1 MAGLIKSQ
9 IAKRNNFT
17 IFKNRILNRKPF
29 TLVGGG
35 EIKVGFLDAKMHKA
49 FTDQLK
55 NINSLDA
62 YSKGGIPVYNGTQQS
77 NMPLGSLYKDS
88 EFSGR
93 SQAGTAK
100 EDIELER
107 LKSLIQKAKD
117 SEGTDTITVMAGT
130 QRIPNVFD
138 AETTKGTPKSDF
150 HLVDEAGREICW
162 ISHKDGADAKAFG
175 QWGGITDAAGISISK
190 HPEVLKFVE
199 DMKMLYGEQMPRATT
214 VGREIQDDTLKHR
227 AVYGPDFGRLKGK
240 DNVNILLQGEVTLR
254 KNGQNYVLSSVG
266 PSHSNGD
273 NLIGAYEPVL
283 MIIYKGD
290 RAQFGIQGAR
300 FSIYP
305 KGGRRISQFV

>member
-1 MAGLIKSQ
+1 MAGLIKSE

-17 IFKNRILNRKPF
+17 IFKNRIKNRTPF

-35 EIKVGFLDAKMHKA
+35 EIKVGFLDSKLHNA
-49 FTDQLK
+49 FVGQLV
-55 NINSLDA
+55 NINSLDS
-62 YSKGGIPVYNGTQQS
+62 YSKSGVPVYNGKQES
-77 NMPLGSLYKDS
+77 PIALGKLYKDS

-107 LKSLIQKAKD
+107 LKELIEKAKD
-117 SEGTDTITVMAGT
+117 SQGTDSITVMSGT
-130 QRIPNVFD
+130 QRITGVVS

-150 HLVDEAGREICW
+150 HLVDAQGRAICW

-175 QWGGITDAAGISISK
+175 QWGGITDSAGTSISK

-199 DMKMLYGEQMPRATT
+199 DMKMLYGQQMPRATT
-214 VGREIQDDTLKHR
+214 VGREITDDTLKHR
-227 AVYGPDFGRLKGK
+227 AVYGPNFGNLKGQ

-254 KNGQNYVLSSVG
+254 KNGQNFVLGSVG
-266 PSHSNGD
+266 PSHTNGD

-305 KGGRRISQFV
+305 RGGRRISQFV